1 MLYQMRLLQKLGNL
15 RVVLVAAILYVPLSL
30 AQPPKGAVMFDRGA
44 RKMMRSQDVAFA
56 LNAAQV
62 LAGQNQLAEL
72 ALKHAAE
79 PAVKQF
85 ASRLLAENRKIGSDL
100 RAAAAK
106 SSLVLPDNATEQNIA
121 QKANLLRRSGSAFDA
136 AFAGDLVTCTRQD
149 LSSYEKESRKGKD
162 LAVQGFA
169 ARTLSVL
176 RARYAAS
183 KELKAAMKNTGA

>member
-1 MLYQMRLLQKLGNL
+1 MLA
-15 RVVLVAAILYVPLSL
+15 AAILCASLSL
-30 AQPPKGAVMFDRGA
+30 AQPPRGAVMFDRGA
-44 RKMMRSQDVAFA
+44 RKMMRSEDVAFA

-72 ALKHAAE
+72 ALKQAAE
-79 PAVKQF
+79 PAAKQF

-100 RAAAAK
+100 QIVAAK

-121 QKANLLRRSGSAFDA
+121 QKASLLRLNGPAFDR
-136 AFAGDLVTCTRQD
+136 AFARFLVTDTRED

-162 LAVQGFA
+162 PAMQDFA
-169 ARTLSVL
+169 SRTLPVL